1 MISEANAQQMPSAAM
16 TQKKTEETQNPSKPK
31 DDLNKINAA
40 IEKQQEHIATI
51 SKSPAPQVTWWTT
64 TSAMTMSAAVLVFGL
79 LTLCLAAYVIRKGHA
94 WESVLKIFGM
104 VLIIVLTV
112 FLIVAGY
119 DDKQIAGAIGLLG
132 TIAGYLLGKDI
143 PRTQGSP
150 SSVTEAEA
158 K

>member
-16 TQKKTEETQNPSKPK
+16 TQKKPGETQNPLKPK
-31 DDLNKINAA
+31 DDLSKINAA

-51 SKSPAPQVTWWTT
+51 SRSPAPQGTWWTT
-64 TSAMTMSAAVLVFGL
+64 TSAMTMSTAVLVFGL
-79 LTLCLAAYVIRKGHA
+79 LTLCLAAYVIRRGHP
-94 WESVLKIFGM
+94 WEAVLKIFGM

-119 DDKQIAGAIGLLG
+119 DDKQIAPAMGLLG

-143 PRTQGSP
+143 SKTQGSQ
-150 SSVTEAEA
+150 SSGRE
-158 K
+158 